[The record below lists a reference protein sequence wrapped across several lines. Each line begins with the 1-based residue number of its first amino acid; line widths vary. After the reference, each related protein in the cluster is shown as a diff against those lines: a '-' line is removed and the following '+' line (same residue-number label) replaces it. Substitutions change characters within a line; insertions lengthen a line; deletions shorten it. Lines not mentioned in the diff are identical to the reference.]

1 MLGEQIL
8 IDDVSVPGF
17 VPETNTD
24 SGAASDTSGS
34 SILRVKSYLSPIS
47 AVSDGMLDPIARL
60 RTVLFHKGFDSV
72 KVLKSFIKYDK
83 QTLVTLS
90 FVSMKR
96 ICYSFYF
103 IQITYGQ

>member
-24 SGAASDTSGS
+24 SGAASATSGS

-47 AVSDGMLDPIARL
+47 AVSDGMLDPMARL
-60 RTVLFHKGFDSV
+60 RTVLFHKGFESV

-83 QTLVTLS
+83 QT
-90 FVSMKR
+90 
-96 ICYSFYF
+96 Y
-103 IQITYGQ
+103 

>member
-47 AVSDGMLDPIARL
+47 AVSDGMLDPMARL
-60 RTVLFHKGFDSV
+60 RTVLFHKGFESV
-72 KVLKSFIKYDK
+72 KVL
-83 QTLVTLS
+83 Q
-90 FVSMKR
+90 SMKTNIVKR
-96 ICYSFYF
+96 ESTTLLSQCLILLVL
-103 IQITYGQ
+103 TLG